1 MTEETKTAGHPLD
14 RQNAIER
21 DIQLKGSK
29 DPDNFKMPDG
39 RTLAEV
45 RQDNQK
51 KQDEDYQNEI
61 RMVAQRTR
69 EQSIAEFQK
78 GQNLSMTP
86 AGNIIDVTE
95 PKRSE
100 KPITMKTSRTTMED
114 IESGIIQPPRER
126 TTEQLTTKD
135 EKDGTEE
142 HI

>member
-51 KQDEDYQNEI
+51 K
-61 RMVAQRTR
+61 T
-69 EQSIAEFQK
+69 
-78 GQNLSMTP
+78 G
-86 AGNIIDVTE
+86 
-95 PKRSE
+95 
-100 KPITMKTSRTTMED
+100 
-114 IESGIIQPPRER
+114 
-126 TTEQLTTKD
+126 
-135 EKDGTEE
+135 
-142 HI
+142 